1 MASKFIGTN
10 TFIHTLTSAHTLLV
24 TVYRSI
30 GVQESSVRYLKTIN
44 NLLTQNT
51 RIRNA
56 KYEKKYMAMTLT
68 KHT

>member
-1 MASKFIGTN
+1 MASIFIGTK

-51 RIRNA
+51 HT
-56 KYEKKYMAMTLT
+56 KCELGKKKNTWQ
-68 KHT
+68 